1 MAHNGAIT
9 HAETDETVLTRK
21 IMNSPT
27 KVNSNLGRYLARR
40 NERKMQR
47 LTKIKPVKSNKGFA

>member
-1 MAHNGAIT
+1 M
-9 HAETDETVLTRK
+9 RK

-40 NERKMQR
+40 KSRAQKR
-47 LTKIKPVKSNKGFA
+47 LAKSAPIAPSNGFA

>member
-1 MAHNGAIT
+1 MPHNGAIT
-9 HAETDETVLTRK
+9 HAETNEAVLMRK

-40 NERKMQR
+40 KNRAQKR
-47 LTKIKPVKSNKGFA
+47 LAKSARIVPSNGFA